1 MWTKEFFS
9 VFVVVVVVLL
19 LPGCSAQTEG
29 EYNGKELHGRHA
41 DHHADDDVDLITEQH
56 VDLVEAAL
64 VHVGVL
70 GSGISDTRGVL
81 GLEWLLS
88 SQNAACL
95 RNLGSQKILIFETT
109 KLELCIFKHS
119 NIKSPFLALV

>member
-1 MWTKEFFS
+1 MFS

-29 EYNGKELHGRHA
+29 KYNGKELHGRHA
-41 DHHADDDVDLITEQH
+41 DNHTDDDVDLVADQA
-56 VDLVEAAL
+56 VDLVKAAL

-70 GSGISDTRGVL
+70 GSGVSYTHGVH
-81 GLEWLLS
+81 GLEWLHS
-88 SQNAACL
+88 SQYAACF

-109 KLELCIFKHS
+109 KLEL
-119 NIKSPFLALV
+119 

>member
-1 MWTKEFFS
+1 MFS

-19 LPGCSAQTEG
+19 LPGCSAKTEG

-41 DHHADDDVDLITEQH
+41 DHNADDDVDLVTEQI
-56 VDLVEAAL
+56 VYLVKAAL

-95 RNLGSQKILIFETT
+95 RNLGSQKY
-109 KLELCIFKHS
+109 
-119 NIKSPFLALV
+119 